1 MYAIR
6 APVLFDGQKRLKDM
20 YIIVSDSKIAEVTKE
35 KPDVEILFEGIVTPA
50 FIDGHS
56 HIGMVRHSEPSSEE
70 EVNEQADIFLPDL
83 NPLDSVY
90 FDDKYFEDAVEFGV
104 LYSCI
109 LPGSGN
115 LFGGKAIV
123 IRNYARNRLDAPIK
137 DIGYKMALGYNPRS
151 TYKLWKGKRFHTR
164 MGVYALFH
172 RRIHAVVKKK
182 KKNEWKIW
190 KAKKKLLHE
199 LRSEKITK
207 EEYEEEIKR
216 LEETLEAEFSPVDKA
231 ILEVLEGK
239 KIVRVHVHKE
249 DDIVFLVNLVR
260 AYGMRA
266 TADHTCDVYRVEGFR
281 LLKDNNIPIMYGPID
296 SLAYKTELKHDSY
309 KNVKAL
315 IDSQAKFALIS
326 DHPVVLARNLHLQL
340 RYFIMFG
347 YSEEKAI
354 SLITKEPAEIL
365 GINDILG
372 TIEPGK
378 WASLIV
384 WDKSPFYL
392 GARPK
397 AVIGEGRVLFKKEE

>member
-1 MYAIR
+1 
-6 APVLFDGQKRLKDM
+6 
-20 YIIVSDSKIAEVTKE
+20 
-35 KPDVEILFEGIVTPA
+35 
-50 FIDGHS
+50 
-56 HIGMVRHSEPSSEE
+56 
-70 EVNEQADIFLPDL
+70 
-83 NPLDSVY
+83 
-90 FDDKYFEDAVEFGV
+90 
-104 LYSCI
+104 
-109 LPGSGN
+109 
-115 LFGGKAIV
+115 
-123 IRNYARNRLDAPIK
+123 
-137 DIGYKMALGYNPRS
+137 
-151 TYKLWKGKRFHTR
+151 
-164 MGVYALFH
+164 
-172 RRIHAVVKKK
+172 
-182 KKNEWKIW
+182 
-190 KAKKKLLHE
+190 
-199 LRSEKITK
+199 
-207 EEYEEEIKR
+207 
-216 LEETLEAEFSPVDKA
+216 VDKA

-281 LLKDNNIPIMYGPID
+281 LLRDNDIPIMYGPID

-365 GINDILG
+365 GIDDILG
-372 TIEPGK
+372 TIEPRK

-392 GARPK
+392 GAKPK
-397 AVIGEGRVLFKKEE
+397 AVIGEGRVLYEKEEQ